1 MAISYA
7 ARTMATSL
15 RPRLRGVLAGA
26 LTCAFL
32 LAAPARAHEAAVQE
46 TQAPSV
52 PVEAQSA
59 PPAVP
64 TPAVPEN
71 SAAVAA
77 PTGVAATTP
86 AQPSADSR
94 GAGMRLSG
102 IVIGSVGVAGI
113 VTGMIFSL
121 KSRSIA
127 NEVTSDNARHTYDRS
142 KDDRG
147 RRYSNLQW
155 MGYTLGAALLVD
167 GGFLYYLGY
176 REAHA
181 PASDS
186 LSFAPVLLPG
196 GTGAVLQGR
205 F

>member
-1 MAISYA
+1 
-7 ARTMATSL
+7 MATSL

-26 LTCAFL
+26 LTCAFW
-32 LAAPARAHEAAVQE
+32 LATAPARAQEAAPQE
-46 TQAPSV
+46 PQAPSV
-52 PVEAQSA
+52 PAEAQPA
-59 PPAVP
+59 PAVP
-64 TPAVPEN
+64 APASALPEKP
-71 SAAVAA
+71 AAVAA
-77 PTGVAATTP
+77 PAGMAATTP

-94 GAGMRLSG
+94 GAGMRWSG

-113 VTGMIFSL
+113 VTGVIFSL
-121 KSRSIA
+121 ETRSIA
-127 NEVTSDNARHTYDRS
+127 NQVTSDNARHTYDRS

-147 RRYSNLQW
+147 RRYSNFQW

-181 PASDS
+181 PAADS

>member
-1 MAISYA
+1 
-7 ARTMATSL
+7 MATSL

-32 LAAPARAHEAAVQE
+32 LTTAPARAQEAAPQE
-46 TQAPSV
+46 PQAPSV
-52 PVEAQSA
+52 PAEAQPAS
-59 PPAVP
+59 PAVP
-64 TPAVPEN
+64 ASAPALPEKP
-71 SAAVAA
+71 AAA
-77 PTGVAATTP
+77 AATTP

-94 GAGMRLSG
+94 GGGMRLSG

-113 VTGMIFSL
+113 VTGVIFSL

-127 NEVTSDNARHTYDRS
+127 NEVTADNARHTYDRS

-147 RRYSNLQW
+147 RRYSNFQW

>member
-1 MAISYA
+1 MAIPHA

-32 LAAPARAHEAAVQE
+32 LATAPARAQEAAPQE
-46 TQAPSV
+46 SQASA
-52 PVEAQSA
+52 PVEAQPA
-59 PPAVP
+59 PPAI
-64 TPAVPEN
+64 
-71 SAAVAA
+71 AA
-77 PTGVAATTP
+77 PTVPAMPAAATAPAGVAATTP

-94 GAGMRLSG
+94 GAGMRWSG
-102 IVIGSVGVAGI
+102 IVIGSLGVAGI
-113 VTGMIFSL
+113 VTGVIFSL
-121 KSRSIA
+121 ETRSIA
-127 NEVTSDNARHTYDRS
+127 NDVTSDNARHTYDRS

-147 RRYSNLQW
+147 RRYSNFQW